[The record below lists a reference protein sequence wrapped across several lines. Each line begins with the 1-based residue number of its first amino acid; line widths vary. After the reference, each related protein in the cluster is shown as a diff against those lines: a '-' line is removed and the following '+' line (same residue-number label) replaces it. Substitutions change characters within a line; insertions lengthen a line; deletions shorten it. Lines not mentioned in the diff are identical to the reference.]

1 MSNDEMSSDEAAQAC
16 ADVMWSQDAASQHL
30 GMKIL
35 EVKSGLAVLSMPVT
49 PHMVNGWDI
58 CHGAYVSAVAD
69 SAFAFACN
77 THGFVT
83 VAAGFDINFL
93 RPAHLGDLLVA
104 RAVERFRTRNGIY
117 DVTVRRGLGESTE
130 VVAEFRG
137 RSHMTKRPIL
147 GAEAQPPES
156 TP

>member
-1 MSNDEMSSDEAAQAC
+1 MSSDEMSSDEFARAC

-30 GMKIL
+30 QMKVL
-35 EVKSGLAVLSMPVT
+35 EVKPGMAVLSMPVL

-104 RAVERFRTRNGIY
+104 RAVERYRTRNGIY
-117 DVTVRRGLGESTE
+117 DVTVRRGLGDSTE

-147 GAEAQPPES
+147 GADQRVPDQSP
-156 TP
+156 

>member
-1 MSNDEMSSDEAAQAC
+1 VSSDEMTSHEFARAC
-16 ADVMWSQDAASQHL
+16 AEVMWSQDAASQHL

-35 EVKSGLAVLSMPVT
+35 EVRPGMAVLSMPVM
-49 PHMVNGWDI
+49 PQMVNGWDI

-117 DVTVRRGLGESTE
+117 DVTVRRGVGDSGE

-137 RSHMTKRPIL
+137 RSHMTKRAIL
-147 GAEAQPPES
+147 GEEAEPAEHPH
-156 TP
+156 